1 MSTGSVNNGKG
12 NCVQKSTLG
21 WRKGV
26 EKQYTA
32 TLTKGFIYYMYETK
46 IWCPNEAIVE
56 HKILRH
62 VSEQEF

>member
-46 IWCPNEAIVE
+46 I
-56 HKILRH
+56 
-62 VSEQEF
+62 